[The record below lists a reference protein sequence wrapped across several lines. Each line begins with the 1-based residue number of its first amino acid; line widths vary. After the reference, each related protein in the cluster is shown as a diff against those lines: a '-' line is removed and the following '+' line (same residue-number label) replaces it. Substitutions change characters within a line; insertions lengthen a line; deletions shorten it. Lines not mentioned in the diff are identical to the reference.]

1 MEKDHRC
8 QRHTSW
14 MSQQEG
20 QKFRK
25 KKKFSHWGTR
35 KNDGYEESKG

>member
-1 MEKDHRC
+1 
-8 QRHTSW
+8 
-14 MSQQEG
+14 MSEAHIMDVTARRVEIQ
-20 QKFRK
+20 